1 MTKLDKSELGKLAK
15 SEIDHIA
22 ESLDDSD
29 VDFLVQILLEKE
41 DNLRYNAFLLL
52 QSNSRLFPYVH
63 RYWDELEGKLSS
75 DNSYQRSIG
84 LMLIAENVK
93 WDKEGRFDKTLANYL
108 GCCLDEKFI
117 TARQAIQG
125 LARVLDATDS
135 YDRRIGQNLSRMD
148 FSQYKEN
155 QQKLLKK
162 DAAAILRMI
171 EKKEES

>member
-15 SEIDHIA
+15 SEVAHIA
-22 ESLDDSD
+22 ESLDVSD
-29 VDFLVQILLEKE
+29 VDFLVSILLEKE

-52 QSNSRLFPYVH
+52 QSNSRLFPYVYGH
-63 RYWDELEGKLSS
+63 WDELENKLSS

-93 WDKEGRFDKTLANYL
+93 WDKDCKFDKTLAKYL
-108 GCCLDEKFI
+108 GCCMDEKFI

-125 LARVLDATDS
+125 LGRVLEATNS
-135 YDRRIGQNLSRMD
+135 YDRRIGQSLSQME
-148 FSQYKEN
+148 FSRYKEN